1 MSSQLQSIP
10 EEQKTLQQPQ
20 QQNQNQ
26 LVFVKSGKVRD
37 IYEYYTNQMVFQH
50 SNRLSAYDS
59 NICDIPNKGAIL
71 NYTNAYWMNMTRH
84 IIPNHYVWH
93 SGSVLVAR
101 KCTPILLEV
110 IVRGYITG
118 SSSTSLWT
126 LYKEGRHGVY
136 GITLPEGLQ
145 QHQRLSE
152 PVVTPTTKGEHDIPC
167 DDAYITNPDNKLLT
181 SEQWAYVKQKA
192 LELYTFGAQVAAGKG
207 LILVDT
213 KYEFGIDNET
223 GEIIL
228 IDECHTCDSSR
239 YWVADTYEER
249 LAEGKSPQNLDKDQV
264 RRWIDTNY
272 PEFKSMELSHRPKL
286 VIPEKERISVSQTYQ
301 ALYER
306 LTGNN
311 DTPFSEM
318 STNIGEIYNYYL
330 QEMSPVVLIFSGST
344 SDQPFINKLLDH
356 GMKQGLNVQVRFG
369 SAHKEI
375 EKVFGYIQQVR
386 DWQRQGRRMVLI
398 AVAGLSNALGGCLAG
413 NLPGVPVLNVP
424 PLKDNTDIMVNL
436 GSSMMMPRNVPAP
449 TILHPGNAMMFAR
462 SVLRMGI

>member
-1 MSSQLQSIP
+1 MSTQLQPIP
-10 EEQKTLQQPQ
+10 EEQSQKQQE
-20 QQNQNQ
+20 Q
-26 LVFVKSGKVRD
+26 LTFIKNGKVRD
-37 IYEYYTNQMVFQH
+37 IYEYRTGQMVFQH

-59 NICDIPNKGAIL
+59 PICDIPNKGSIL
-71 NYTNAYWMNMTRH
+71 NYTNAYWMNATKH

-126 LYKEGRHGVY
+126 LYKEGKHGVY

-145 QHQRLSE
+145 QHQRLE
-152 PVVTPTTKGEHDIPC
+152 QPVVTPTTKGELDIPC
-167 DDAYITNPDNKLLT
+167 DDAYITNPENKLLN
-181 SEQWAYVKQKA
+181 EQQWTYVKQKA
-192 LELYTFGAQVAAGKG
+192 LELYTFGAQVAASKG

-213 KYEFGIDNET
+213 KYEFGVDNET

-239 YWVADTYEER
+239 YWIAETYEE
-249 LAEGKSPQNLDKDQV
+249 LSGAGKSPQSLDKDQV
-264 RRWIDTNY
+264 RRWIDSNY
-272 PEFKSMELSHRPKL
+272 PEFKKTALEHRPQL
-286 VIPEKERISVSQTYQ
+286 VIPEKERLSVSQTYQ
-301 ALYER
+301 RLYET
-306 LTGNN
+306 LVGHTE
-311 DTPFSEM
+311 TPFSQM
-318 STNIGEIYNYYL
+318 SNNVGEIYNYYL
-330 QEMSPVVLIFSGST
+330 QEIAPVVLIYSGST
-344 SDQPFINKLLDH
+344 SDQPFINKLLDN
-356 GMKQGLNVQVRFG
+356 GVKQGLNVQVRFG

-375 EKVFGYIQQVR
+375 EKVFSYIQQIR
-386 DWQRQGRRMVLI
+386 EWQQQGRRMVII

-424 PLKDNTDIMVNL
+424 PLKDNSDIMVNL

-449 TILHPGNAMMFAR
+449 TVLHPGNAMIFAR
-462 SVLRMGI
+462 NVLRMGM